1 MCLIEADK
9 KFNSEFTLV
18 NEMLNFEVERRENT
32 DFYRP
37 NK

>member
-18 NEMLNFEVERRENT
+18 NEILSFEFERRVNT
-32 DFYRP
+32 FY
-37 NK
+37 N

>member
-18 NEMLNFEVERRENT
+18 NEILNFEFERRVNT
-32 DFYRP
+32 FY
-37 NK
+37 N

>member
-9 KFNSEFTLV
+9 KFNIEFTLV
-18 NEMLNFEVERRENT
+18 NEILNFAVERRVNT
-32 DFYRP
+32 YFYRP

>member
-18 NEMLNFEVERRENT
+18 NEILNFAVERRVNT
-32 DFYRP
+32 YFYRP